1 MKNLLFGLLALGLL
15 SCGSNGG
22 DAHVAN
28 ELASND
34 FEHLDG
40 WLGSDASPSLTREK
54 AHSGLYSVKVDP
66 AIDYS
71 MGYNNQLGRISD
83 TRIRKIKLRGWVFLP
98 SSRTPVSLVTEIKKP
113 NEAKGIF
120 YDSFDL
126 AKAVRPNGYNH
137 WVEIENTINVPETAT
152 YDSRILVYLWR
163 GNSSLP
169 AYLDDIQLIKEE

>member
-15 SCGSNGG
+15 SCGSNG
-22 DAHVAN
+22 DTHAAN

-40 WLGSDASPSLTREK
+40 WLGGDASPSLTREK

-66 AIDYS
+66 TIDYS

-83 TRIRKIKLRGWVFLP
+83 TRIRKIKLRAWVFLP

-113 NEAKGIF
+113 NEAKAIL
-120 YDSFDL
+120 YNSYNL
-126 AKAVRPNGYNH
+126 EEALHTKGYNH
-137 WVEIENTINVPETAT
+137 WVEVENTINVPETAT

-163 GNSSLP
+163 GNSNFP
-169 AYLDDIQLIKEE
+169 AYFDDFQLLKEE